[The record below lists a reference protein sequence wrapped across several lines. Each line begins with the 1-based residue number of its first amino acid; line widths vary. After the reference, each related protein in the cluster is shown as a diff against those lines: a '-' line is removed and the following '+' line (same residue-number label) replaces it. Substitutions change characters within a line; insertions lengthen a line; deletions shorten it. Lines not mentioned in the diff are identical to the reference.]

1 MRDEIQTKEDLEIR
15 QIEQEVQ
22 QINYPAFCSA
32 RAQIHVQGAN
42 LQILYP
48 CAVELGFWR
57 WQ

>member
-48 CAVELGFWR
+48 CAVELGS
-57 WQ
+57 